1 MKIKNLLF
9 FVLINIFV
17 FNYFIS
23 LSYKV
28 NSDLITVII
37 TLIAFN
43 VISVASFYL
52 YRSGFNPIT
61 MLAPFALGLFYHQF
75 NLSSRQEIF
84 STETISNIFLFF
96 SFYIFGCVIFLYKKS
111 YALDKGDSPLRVH
124 VFFIIGTIVFFAESF
139 LNNGFAIIQTL
150 KGANA
155 YIEKKSIPILHYF
168 YMLIALLPACYY
180 FLYKKQRVSK
190 WCYFLVVSI
199 CFFMI
204 FNALSRQLMLLCIFS
219 TFFAYI
225 NFNNLKIDKPIAK
238 LFIFIAVLFIVV
250 GSIRYMGFGREGVSE
265 LEYMKAYSGVESDYD
280 VNMFDVTFNLY
291 TTQNFSTLNNIIN
304 ANDGELHFGKYF
316 LQAYLKILNV
326 DAALDLKFSD
336 ELDSYKR
343 LGTIIADLYLD
354 FGLVG
359 VVFFAFLYGLIVN
372 FTYSQFINSRSL
384 SATLVFSVV
393 FYVIFMSPFTNY
405 FNQLFI
411 LLCFIYSISFRYRL
425 KVRK

>member
-9 FVLINIFV
+9 FVLINVLV
-17 FNYFIS
+17 FYYFIG

-28 NSDLITVII
+28 NSDLFTVIVTLI
-37 TLIAFN
+37 TLN
-43 VISVASFYL
+43 VIIIASFYL

-75 NLSSRQEIF
+75 NLSNRQEVF
-84 STETISNIFLFF
+84 STETICNIFLFF
-96 SFYIFGCVIFLYKKS
+96 SFYIFGCVIFHYKKL
-111 YALDKGDSPLRVH
+111 YVLDKGDSPLRVH

-139 LNNGFAIIQTL
+139 LNDGFAIIQTL
-150 KGANA
+150 QGANA

-168 YMLIALLPACYY
+168 YMLISLLPACYY
-180 FLYKKQRVSK
+180 FLYKKQRISN
-190 WCYFLVVSI
+190 WNYLLVVSI

-204 FNALSRQLMLLCIFS
+204 FNALSRQLILLCIFS

-225 NFNNLKIDKPIAK
+225 NYNKLKIDKPIAK
-238 LFIFIAVLFIVV
+238 LFIFISVLFIVV

-265 LEYMKAYSGVESDYD
+265 LEYMKVYSGVESDFD
-280 VNMFDVTFNLY
+280 VNIFDVTFNLY

-354 FGLVG
+354 FGFVG
-359 VVFFAFLYGLIVN
+359 VIFFAFLYGIIVN
-372 FTYSQFINSRSL
+372 FTYNQFIYSKSL

-393 FYVIFMSPFTNY
+393 FYAIFMSPFTNY
-405 FNQLFI
+405 FNQFFI
-411 LLCFIYSISFRYRL
+411 LLCFIYSISFRLRL
-425 KVRK
+425 RLRR